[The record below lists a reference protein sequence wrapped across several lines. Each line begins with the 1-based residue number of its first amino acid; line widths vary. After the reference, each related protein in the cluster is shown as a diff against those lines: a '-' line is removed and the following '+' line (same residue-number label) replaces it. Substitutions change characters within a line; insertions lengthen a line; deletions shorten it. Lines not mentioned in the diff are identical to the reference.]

1 MGISLR
7 PDHLKRYS
15 QVARLLVRHGRAD
28 LIRDAGLEELIA
40 DDPVEEAPGDQERA
54 EALCNDLEALGP
66 TFVKVGQ
73 LLSTRVDLLP
83 LSYTEALERLQDHV
97 EPFPYAEAAE
107 IVEAELGTRLSKAFE
122 SFDETPLAAASLGQV
137 HRATLRDGRRVAV
150 KVQRPGVR
158 EQVVEDLAVMQELA
172 QTLGRFTEASR
183 RYGLERAAAEIRRT
197 LLQELDYRLEA
208 DNLATLR
215 QNLAAYE
222 RIVIPR
228 PILDYS
234 TSRVLTMDYVDGR
247 KITAVSPMARME
259 VDGQA
264 LAETLFDAYLQ
275 QIVVDGFFH
284 ADPHPGNV
292 FLTAD
297 GKLALIDVGMV
308 GRIGPELQDQL
319 TRLLL
324 ALGEQRG
331 EETAQLIMSISERQ
345 PGADRHKFEYGITEL
360 VTTHAASS
368 AEQLQIGRVVMA
380 GARLAAESGFTV
392 PPQLTLLGKALLN
405 LDQVG
410 RTLDPEFEPD
420 AAIRR
425 NASDLLRRRMLKNAS
440 PGSILSNVLEMNEF
454 AQRLPARLNRVLD
467 TIADREVEVR
477 VRITN
482 EAVIMSG
489 MQKVA
494 NRIASGVVL
503 AALIIGAA
511 MMMRVETSFRIL
523 GYPGVA
529 MLLFLAAVV
538 GGVLLL
544 VDIRRNDQPPRDSP
558 G

>member
-15 QVARLLVRHGRAD
+15 QVARLLVRHGRSD
-28 LIRDAGLEELIA
+28 LIREAGLEELIA
-40 DDPVEEAPGDQERA
+40 DDPVEEARDDRERA
-54 EALCNDLEALGP
+54 EALCDDLEALGP

-83 LSYTEALERLQDHV
+83 VSYTEALERLQDHV
-97 EPFPYAEAAE
+97 EPFPFSEAAE
-107 IVEAELGTRLSKAFE
+107 IVEEELGTRLSKAFHD
-122 SFDETPLAAASLGQV
+122 FDETPLAAASLGQV

-158 EQVVEDLAVMQELA
+158 EQVIEDLAVMQELA
-172 QTLGRFTEASR
+172 QTLGRFTETSR
-183 RYGLERAAAEIRRT
+183 RYGLERASAEIRRS

-215 QNLAAYE
+215 HNLASYE
-222 RIVIPR
+222 RIVIPP
-228 PILDYS
+228 PIRDYS

-247 KITAVSPMARME
+247 KITSVSPMALME
-259 VDGQA
+259 VDGKA

-331 EETAQLIMSISERQ
+331 EETAQLMMAISDRQ
-345 PGADRHKFEYGITEL
+345 PGADRNQFEHGITEL
-360 VTTHAASS
+360 VTAHAGSS

-482 EAVIMSG
+482 ETVIMSG
-489 MQKVA
+489 LQKVA

-544 VDIRRNDQPPRDSP
+544 VDIRRNDQPPRDST
-558 G
+558 